1 MVQKI
6 DRTLVQITA
15 ENLTAL
21 VAADFSGGR
30 NFVEIDGLAVVA
42 VNIRHHITLYEK
54 IRLLRFCGRSFGI
67 IGWLR
72 KRRHHKSD
80 RSAAASIS

>member
-6 DRTLVQITA
+6 DRTLVQITT

-30 NFVEIDGLAVVA
+30 NFVEIDGLAVVVLRPPHLA
-42 VNIRHHITLYEK
+42 SSDGCAKDGTIKATEVR
-54 IRLLRFCGRSFGI
+54 RLLFH
-67 IGWLR
+67 
-72 KRRHHKSD
+72 RRPD
-80 RSAAASIS
+80 ALF

>member
-30 NFVEIDGLAVVA
+30 NFLEIDGLAVVA
-42 VNIRHHITLYEK
+42 VNIRHHITLYETDS
-54 IRLLRFCGRSFGI
+54 RGPVQYTTGTEHCS
-67 IGWLR
+67 
-72 KRRHHKSD
+72 
-80 RSAAASIS
+80 

>member
-1 MVQKI
+1 MAAHLQAVMVQKI
-6 DRTLVQITA
+6 DRTLVQITT

-42 VNIRHHITLYEK
+42 LNIRHHITLYEK
-54 IRLLRFCGRSFGI
+54 IRLLRFCGRLI
-67 IGWLR
+67 W
-72 KRRHHKSD
+72 HH
-80 RSAAASIS
+80 RMAAQKTAP